1 MGTGR
6 AWQVGLAALLLAVA
20 GGCAR
25 QGNGAGSVEARL
37 YESLRQGRHICGLLE
52 DGSGLAL
59 WAHQVDGRQL
69 RGVLLKHHDAT
80 GAYDLIVSAREAA
93 LHVDAERGALV
104 LHLQKG
110 AFRGVA
116 STGHFD
122 DRIFSFPFAE
132 APARRD

>member
-1 MGTGR
+1 METRRG
-6 AWQVGLAALLLAVA
+6 WQVGLAALLLVVA

-25 QGNGAGSVEARL
+25 QGNGASPVEARL
-37 YESLRQGRHICGLLE
+37 YESLRQGRHICGLLQ

-59 WAHQVDGRQL
+59 WARQVDGRQL

-80 GAYDLIVSAREAA
+80 GAYDLIVSAREAV
-93 LHVDAERGALV
+93 LRVDAEQGALV
-104 LHLQKG
+104 LRLQNG
-110 AFRGVA
+110 NFRGVA